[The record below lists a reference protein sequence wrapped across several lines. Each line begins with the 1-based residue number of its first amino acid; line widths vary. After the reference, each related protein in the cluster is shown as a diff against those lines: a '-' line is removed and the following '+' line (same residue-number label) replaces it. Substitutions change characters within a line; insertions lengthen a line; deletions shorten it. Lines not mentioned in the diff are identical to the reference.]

1 MRIRTG
7 MCVCAYKS
15 RLHESFEILLPTQLP
30 TEYGS
35 IELNIVSP
43 EIKTLFYFFIVFSG
57 LWWRIELVL
66 GLVLVRNNALTR
78 SIETMRGY
86 KFYCLR

>member
-1 MRIRTG
+1 MKKKYHRKLQAIVDLKYMRIRTG

-57 LWWRIELVL
+57 LW
-66 GLVLVRNNALTR
+66 
-78 SIETMRGY
+78 
-86 KFYCLR
+86 